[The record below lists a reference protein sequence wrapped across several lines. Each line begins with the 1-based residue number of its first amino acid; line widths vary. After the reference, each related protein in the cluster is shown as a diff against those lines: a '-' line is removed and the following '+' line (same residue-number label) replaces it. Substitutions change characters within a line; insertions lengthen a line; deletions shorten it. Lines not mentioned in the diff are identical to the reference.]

1 MILGGSMSVRRSGAV
16 AALLVAAVMLSG
28 CASSLS
34 TLLGGAGRDENGQI
48 ESGGDLDVFTITVG
62 DCFFDDALA
71 AATGEEQTSTVR
83 AVPCDEKHAFEAYH
97 DFTLPEGE
105 YPTVD
110 AIDEAAADECLPAFD
125 EYIGVS
131 YEDSKYDFSYYSP
144 SRETWEYRDDRL
156 VSCVLTAP
164 EGETLTGSLKG
175 VGE

>member
-1 MILGGSMSVRRSGAV
+1 MSVRRSGAV
-16 AALLVAAVMLSG
+16 VALAVAAVMLSG
-28 CASSLS
+28 CATSLS
-34 TLLGGAGRDENGQI
+34 ALLGGASRDEEGQI
-48 ESGGDLDVFTITVG
+48 NSGGDLDVFTIKVG

-71 AATGEEQTSTVR
+71 SETESETSTVR

-97 DFTLPEGE
+97 DFALPEGE

-110 AIDEAAADECLPAFD
+110 VIDEAAAGECLPAFED
-125 EYIGVS
+125 YVGVS
-131 YEDSKYDFSYYSP
+131 YDDSRYDFSYYSP

-156 VSCVLTAP
+156 VSCILIAP